1 MLYTRRD
8 IGKIALAAGAASR
21 LMAAQPDSVFG
32 GVQIGTITYSFRAL
46 PSSAEQ
52 VLQYC
57 LDCGISAIELMSNV
71 AESYAGAPAQGG
83 RGFGGPGGPGRGPG
97 GGPGAPG
104 AAGGPGG
111 QGRGRGPGG
120 RTLTPEQAAAMRKAA
135 AEMRDWRL
143 SVSMDKYKAFRKM
156 YNDAGVS
163 IYAFKLPP
171 TMGMSD
177 AEYDYIWNV
186 TETLGANHVTME
198 LPTSAQDDLLQR
210 VAEYAAKRKL
220 RIAFHT
226 HGQGGESGF
235 QKALA
240 ASSFTALNLDVG
252 HYYGVNGQSPVPV
265 VVKYHDRIASLHLK
279 DRKGP
284 SSAGE
289 NQGPGGG
296 GPNMPWGQGETPL
309 KEVLQTMKK
318 NKYKFPGSIEY
329 EYNTPEGS
337 DVVTE
342 IRKCVQYCKEALA

>member
-1 MLYTRRD
+1 M
-8 IGKIALAAGAASR
+8 GKIALAAGTASR
-21 LMAAQPDSVFG
+21 LRAAKPDSVFG
-32 GVQIGTITYSFRAL
+32 GVQIGTITYSFRSL

-52 VLQYC
+52 VLGYC
-57 LDCGISAIELMSNV
+57 VHCGISAIELMSNV
-71 AESYAGAPAQGG
+71 AESYAGAPAGG
-83 RGFGGPGGPGRGPG
+83 RGMFGGFPPPGGPGRGPG
-97 GGPGAPG
+97 G
-104 AAGGPGG
+104 AGGPGG
-111 QGRGRGPGG
+111 MQGPGRGGGG
-120 RTLTPEQAAAMRKAA
+120 RAPLTPEQQAAMQKAA
-135 AEMRDWRL
+135 EEMKQFRL

-171 TMGMSD
+171 AMNMSD
-177 AEYDYIWNV
+177 QEYDYIWNV
-186 TETLGANHVTME
+186 AETLGANHITME
-198 LPTSAQDDLLQR
+198 LPTDDALLQR

-235 QKALA
+235 HKALA
-240 ASSFTALNLDVG
+240 ASPYTALNLDVG
-252 HYYGVNGQSPVPV
+252 HYYGVNGKSPVPV

-284 SSAGE
+284 GSAAE
-289 NQGPGGG
+289 NTGPGGG

-337 DVVTE
+337 DVLTE
-342 IRKCVQYCKEALA
+342 IKKCVQFCKEALA